1 MPLFTPINNINVNN
15 SSYTVKELN
24 MHKINKDAV
33 KYAIAAFTKF
43 LNFVFKE

>member
-24 MHKINKDAV
+24 IREINKDAV
-33 KYAIAAFTKF
+33 KYIIATFIKS
-43 LNFVFKE
+43 LNPVFKE